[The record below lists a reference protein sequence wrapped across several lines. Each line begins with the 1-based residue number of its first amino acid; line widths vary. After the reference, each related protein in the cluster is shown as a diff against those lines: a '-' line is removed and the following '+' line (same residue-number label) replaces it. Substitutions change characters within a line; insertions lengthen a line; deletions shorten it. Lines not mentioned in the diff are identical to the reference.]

1 MRNRNVHVQ
10 LWLNR
15 KEADTLARSA
25 KKCGLTQTAYLRH
38 LITGFVPKELPPP
51 DYHAMM
57 RQLYGLTNNL
67 YQIAKKAHVL
77 NVIDVQAYDRNAEMA
92 IQAILDITKAVVE
105 PRKMK
110 EEETIEASTINED

>member
-15 KEADTLARSA
+15 KEADALAHGA
-25 KKCGLTQTAYLRH
+25 KKCGLTQSAYLRH

-67 YQIAKKAHVL
+67 NQIAQKAHVL
-77 NVIDVQAYDRNAEMA
+77 NEIDVQAYDRNAEMA
-92 IQAILDITKAVVE
+92 IQAILDITRAVIE